1 MVQKLFGSLGQLVI
15 LCKTRALRKIQ
26 EKVKGIMKNIEM
38 QGHIHTSNKNT
49 GLVEILK
56 KKEKGHMNAKLQVD
70 DQKVVG
76 GCWIR

>member
-1 MVQKLFGSLGQLVI
+1 
-15 LCKTRALRKIQ
+15 
-26 EKVKGIMKNIEM
+26 MKNIEM

-76 GCWIR
+76 GCWIG